1 MQRVGPVK
9 SQELTP
15 EAPLEIWD
23 WGFQTAGAWDVKR
36 SQLGGRA
43 VSADGSVGATYGARN
58 VSVSEEGYSRPLTL
72 EPQDMSWRV

>member
-1 MQRVGPVK
+1 MPGNQRVQRVGPVK

-15 EAPLEIWD
+15 EA
-23 WGFQTAGAWDVKR
+23 
-36 SQLGGRA
+36 GGRA